1 MSKLYD
7 TPEFIRAFLDEV
19 DEQLQLFEENILKL
33 EQNVND
39 SEIIKTLFRV
49 AHTLKGSS
57 AAIGF
62 EKMKILTHEM
72 ESILDK
78 IRSGKIKVV
87 KPVIDVLFK
96 CLDKLRTLKEEFSSN
111 GDNIKADIT
120 LILSELHKY
129 MLDEQNDKNDKDS
142 QLLKETMNAEIN
154 EEFTLD
160 LEQQIQIQQAAASG
174 LNVIA
179 CKVKL
184 KKDCVMKSVRA
195 FLILNFLNQL
205 GTVIK
210 SKPDFLEVDDDT
222 DIENISYLVMT
233 QFDTEELRSKVLDR
247 MLEIDSFNAYS
258 YDLSLPQHQLANDCN
273 KPKSDS
279 YEEQKN
285 IEIKNKAN
293 QTVRV
298 DIGRLEKMMEMVGE
312 LVIEKSRITQ
322 IVSSLH
328 ERYNSDNAFEDL
340 EEISNQISRITN
352 ELQELV
358 LKVRMLP
365 IRQLFSRIP
374 RLVRDLA
381 NSLHKEIELVIEGED
396 TELDKTIIED
406 LADPL
411 IHLIRNAADHGIEAP
426 NERIKVGKSPKGILK
441 VNAFHQENQFILI
454 VQDDGRGI
462 NFKKVKEVA
471 LKKEIITPQDA
482 GLLSDNEIIE
492 LIFKPGFSTSQSV
505 SDISGRGVG
514 MDIVRNNINK
524 LNGVIEV
531 ETDEGKG
538 TKFIIKLPLTLAI
551 INGLLIKINGEIY
564 ALPLS
569 NVIEI
574 VRLNENEIKKVK
586 KQEIV
591 IVRGKTIPLIWLH
604 DYFKVFREKRS
615 RNIIIVILGIAEKRI
630 GLVVDELI
638 GNQEIVVKNFSSYI
652 GKVDI
657 FSGATILGDGNVACI
672 LDIAGIVKM
681 VGAKKTFMTDNLM

>member
-1 MSKLYD
+1 MRNIDRQGVYKLYD

-39 SEIIKTLFRV
+39 DEIIKTLFRV

-57 AAIGF
+57 AAVGF

-72 ESILDK
+72 EDMLDK
-78 IRSGKIKVV
+78 IRSGKIKVI
-87 KPVIDVLFK
+87 KQVIDLLFK
-96 CLDKLRTLKEEFSSN
+96 CLDELKTLKEEFSSN
-111 GDNIKADIT
+111 GGMKTDIT

-129 MLDEQNDKNDKDS
+129 ISDD
-142 QLLKETMNAEIN
+142 QLLKETMNAETN
-154 EEFTLD
+154 KEFKLD
-160 LEQQIQIQQAAASG
+160 LEQQIQAQQAAASG
-174 LNVIA
+174 LNVFV
-179 CKVKL
+179 CEVKL
-184 KKDCVMKSVRA
+184 KKDCAMKTVRA

-210 SKPDFLEVDDDT
+210 SEPDIT
-222 DIENISYLVMT
+222 DMNDNIDVESISYLLI
-233 QFDTEELRSKVLDR
+233 TEFNKKELKIKVLDR
-247 MLEIDSFNAYS
+247 MLEIESFNA
-258 YDLSLPQHQLANDCN
+258 DLFDLNLVHSQSDNVGN
-273 KPKSDS
+273 MTKSNG
-279 YEEQKN
+279 YEGQNTNET
-285 IEIKNKAN
+285 KNKAN

-322 IVSSLH
+322 IVSLLH
-328 ERYNSDNAFEDL
+328 ERYNSDNSFEDL

-365 IRQLFSRIP
+365 IKQLFSRIP

-381 NSLHKEIELVIEGED
+381 NSLYKEIELVIEGED

-426 NERIKVGKSPKGILK
+426 DERLKAGKNPKGNIK
-441 VNAFHQENQFILI
+441 VNAYHQENQFILI

-462 NFKKVKEVA
+462 NLNKVKEAA
-471 LKKEIITPQDA
+471 LEKGIISRQDSDALNDKEI
-482 GLLSDNEIIE
+482 LE
-492 LIFKPGFSTSQSV
+492 LIFKPGFSTSQSI

-531 ETDEGKG
+531 ETKELEG

-551 INGLLIKINGEIY
+551 LNGLLIRINNEIY
-564 ALPLS
+564 AIPVS

-574 VRLNENEIKKVK
+574 VRLNEKEIKKVK
-586 KQEIV
+586 KQDVV
-591 IVRGKTIPLIWLH
+591 IIRERTISLIWLH
-604 DYFKVFREKRS
+604 DYFKVPRKRGNK
-615 RNIIIVILGIAEKRI
+615 NIIIVILGVAEKRF

-652 GKVDI
+652 GKLDI

-672 LDIAGIVKM
+672 LDVAGIVKATALKRICDKEF
-681 VGAKKTFMTDNLM
+681 V

>member
-1 MSKLYD
+1 MRNIDRQGVYKLYD

-33 EQNVND
+33 EQNAND
-39 SEIIKTLFRV
+39 DEIIKTLFRV

-57 AAIGF
+57 AAVGF

-72 ESILDK
+72 EDMLDK
-78 IRSGKIKVV
+78 IRSGKIKVI
-87 KPVIDVLFK
+87 KQVIDLLFK
-96 CLDKLRTLKEEFSSN
+96 CLDELKTLKEEFSSN
-111 GDNIKADIT
+111 GGMKTDIT

-129 MLDEQNDKNDKDS
+129 ISDD
-142 QLLKETMNAEIN
+142 QLLKETMNTETN
-154 EEFTLD
+154 KKFNLD
-160 LEQQIQIQQAAASG
+160 LEQQIQAQQAAASG
-174 LNVIA
+174 LNVFV
-179 CKVKL
+179 CEVKL
-184 KKDCVMKSVRA
+184 KKDCAMKTVRA

-210 SKPDFLEVDDDT
+210 SEPDIT
-222 DIENISYLVMT
+222 DMNDNIDVESISYLLIT
-233 QFDTEELRSKVLDR
+233 EFDKEELKIRVLDR
-247 MLEIDSFNAYS
+247 MLEIESFNA
-258 YDLSLPQHQLANDCN
+258 DLFDLNLIHSQ
-273 KPKSDS
+273 SDNVGNMTKFNG
-279 YEEQKN
+279 YEGQNTNET
-285 IEIKNKAN
+285 KNKAN

-322 IVSSLH
+322 IVSLLH
-328 ERYNSDNAFEDL
+328 ERYNSDNSFEDL

-365 IRQLFSRIP
+365 IKQLFSRIP

-411 IHLIRNAADHGIEAP
+411 IHLIRNAADHGIETP
-426 NERIKVGKSPKGILK
+426 DERLKAGKNPKGNIR
-441 VNAFHQENQFILI
+441 VNAYHQENQFILI

-462 NFKKVKEVA
+462 NLNKVKEVA
-471 LKKEIITPQDA
+471 LEKGIISRQDSDSLNDKEI
-482 GLLSDNEIIE
+482 LE
-492 LIFKPGFSTSQSV
+492 LIFKPGFSTSQSI

-531 ETDEGKG
+531 ETKELEG

-551 INGLLIKINGEIY
+551 LNGLLIRINNEIY
-564 ALPLS
+564 AIPVS

-574 VRLNENEIKKVK
+574 VRLNEKEIKKVK
-586 KQEIV
+586 KQDVV
-591 IVRGKTIPLIWLH
+591 IIRERTISLIWLH
-604 DYFKVFREKRS
+604 DYFKVPRKR
-615 RNIIIVILGIAEKRI
+615 RNKNIIIVILGVAEKRF

-638 GNQEIVVKNFSSYI
+638 GNQEIVVKNFSTYI
-652 GKVDI
+652 GKLDI

-672 LDIAGIVKM
+672 LDVAGIVKTT
-681 VGAKKTFMTDNLM
+681 ASKKIYDKEFV

>member
-1 MSKLYD
+1 MRNIDRQGVYKLYD

-39 SEIIKTLFRV
+39 DEIIKTLFRV

-57 AAIGF
+57 AAVGF

-72 ESILDK
+72 EDMLDK
-78 IRSGKIKVV
+78 IRSGKIKVI
-87 KPVIDVLFK
+87 KQVIDLLFK
-96 CLDKLRTLKEEFSSN
+96 CLDELKTLKEEFSSN
-111 GDNIKADIT
+111 GGMKTDIT

-129 MLDEQNDKNDKDS
+129 ISND
-142 QLLKETMNAEIN
+142 QLLKETMNAETN
-154 EEFTLD
+154 KKFNLD
-160 LEQQIQIQQAAASG
+160 LEQQIQVQQAAASG
-174 LNVIA
+174 LNVFV
-179 CKVKL
+179 CEVKL
-184 KKDCVMKSVRA
+184 KKDCAMKTVRA

-210 SKPDFLEVDDDT
+210 SEPDIT
-222 DIENISYLVMT
+222 DMNDNIDVESISYLLI
-233 QFDTEELRSKVLDR
+233 TEFNKKELKIKVLDR
-247 MLEIDSFNAYS
+247 MLEIESFNA
-258 YDLSLPQHQLANDCN
+258 DLFDLNLVHSQSDNVGN
-273 KPKSDS
+273 MTKSNG
-279 YEEQKN
+279 YEGQNTNET
-285 IEIKNKAN
+285 KNKAN

-298 DIGRLEKMMEMVGE
+298 DIGRLEKMMEMFGE

-322 IVSSLH
+322 IVSLLH
-328 ERYNSDNAFEDL
+328 ERYNSDNSFEDL

-365 IRQLFSRIP
+365 IKQLFSRIP

-426 NERIKVGKSPKGILK
+426 DERLKAGKNPKGNIK
-441 VNAFHQENQFILI
+441 VNAYHQENQFILI

-462 NFKKVKEVA
+462 NLNKVKEVA
-471 LKKEIITPQDA
+471 LEKGIISRQDSDLLNDKEI
-482 GLLSDNEIIE
+482 LE
-492 LIFKPGFSTSQSV
+492 LIFKPGFSTSQSI

-531 ETDEGKG
+531 ETKELEG

-551 INGLLIKINGEIY
+551 LNGLLIRINNEIY
-564 ALPLS
+564 AIPVS

-574 VRLNENEIKKVK
+574 VRLNEKEIKKVK
-586 KQEIV
+586 KQDVV
-591 IVRGKTIPLIWLH
+591 IIRERTISLIWLH
-604 DYFKVFREKRS
+604 DYFKVPRKR
-615 RNIIIVILGIAEKRI
+615 RNKNIIIVILGVAEKRF

-652 GKVDI
+652 GKLDI

-672 LDIAGIVKM
+672 LDVAGIVKATALKRICDKEF
-681 VGAKKTFMTDNLM
+681 V

>member
-1 MSKLYD
+1 MCKLYD

-19 DEQLQLFEENILKL
+19 DEQLELFEENILKL
-33 EQNVND
+33 EQNVNND
-39 SEIIKTLFRV
+39 EIIKTLFRV

-57 AAIGF
+57 AAVGF

-72 ESILDK
+72 ENVLDK
-78 IRSGKIKVV
+78 IRSGKIKVI
-87 KPVIDVLFK
+87 KPVIDVLFR
-96 CLDKLRTLKEEFSSN
+96 CLDELKTLKEEFSSN
-111 GDNIKADIT
+111 RNDIKADIT
-120 LILSELHKY
+120 LTLSELHKY
-129 MLDEQNDKNDKDS
+129 MSDD
-142 QLLKETMNAEIN
+142 QLLKETIN
-154 EEFTLD
+154 PKINKEFKLD
-160 LEQQIQIQQAAASG
+160 LEQQIQAQQAVASG
-174 LNVIA
+174 LNVFV
-179 CKVKL
+179 CEVKL
-184 KKDCVMKSVRA
+184 KKDCVMKTVRA
-195 FLILNFLNQL
+195 FLVLNFLNQL

-210 SKPDFLEVDDDT
+210 SEPDIT
-222 DIENISYLVMT
+222 DMNDNIDVESISYLLIT
-233 QFDTEELRSKVLDR
+233 EFDKEELKVKVLDR
-247 MLEIDSFNAYS
+247 MLEIESFNADS
-258 YDLSLPQHQLANDCN
+258 FDLSLMHRQSDNGCN
-273 KPKSDS
+273 VTKSNG
-279 YEEQKN
+279 YERQNTNET
-285 IEIKNKAN
+285 KNKAN

-322 IVSSLH
+322 IVSLLH
-328 ERYNSDNAFEDL
+328 ERYNSDNSFEDL

-365 IRQLFSRIP
+365 IKQLFSRIP

-411 IHLIRNAADHGIEAP
+411 VHLIRNAADHGIETP
-426 NERIKVGKSPKGILK
+426 DERLKEGKSPKGNIR
-441 VNAFHQENQFILI
+441 VNAYHQENQFILI

-462 NFKKVKEVA
+462 NLNKVKEVA
-471 LKKEIITPQDA
+471 LEKGIISRQDSDLLNDKEI
-482 GLLSDNEIIE
+482 LE
-492 LIFKPGFSTSQSV
+492 LIFKPGFSTSQSI

-531 ETDEGKG
+531 ETKEWEG

-551 INGLLIKINGEIY
+551 LNGLLIRINNEIY
-564 ALPLS
+564 AIPVS

-574 VRLNENEIKKVK
+574 VRLNEKEIKKVK
-586 KQEIV
+586 KQDVV
-591 IVRGKTIPLIWLH
+591 IIRERTISLIWLH
-604 DYFKVFREKRS
+604 DYFKVPRKR
-615 RNIIIVILGIAEKRI
+615 RNKNIIIVILGIAEKRF

-652 GKVDI
+652 GKLDI

-672 LDIAGIVKM
+672 LDVAGIVKTT
-681 VGAKKTFMTDNLM
+681 ASKKNL

>member
-1 MSKLYD
+1 MRNIDRQGVYKLYD

-39 SEIIKTLFRV
+39 DEIIKTLFRV

-57 AAIGF
+57 AAVGF

-72 ESILDK
+72 EDMLDK
-78 IRSGKIKVV
+78 IRSGKIKVI
-87 KPVIDVLFK
+87 KQVIDLLFK
-96 CLDKLRTLKEEFSSN
+96 CLDELKTLKEEFSSN
-111 GDNIKADIT
+111 GGMKTDIT

-129 MLDEQNDKNDKDS
+129 ISND
-142 QLLKETMNAEIN
+142 QLLKETMNAETN
-154 EEFTLD
+154 KKFNLD
-160 LEQQIQIQQAAASG
+160 LEQQIQVQQAAASG
-174 LNVIA
+174 LNVFV
-179 CKVKL
+179 CEVKL
-184 KKDCVMKSVRA
+184 KKDCAMKTVRA

-210 SKPDFLEVDDDT
+210 SEPDIT
-222 DIENISYLVMT
+222 DMNDNIDVESISYLLI
-233 QFDTEELRSKVLDR
+233 TEFNKKELKIKVLDR
-247 MLEIDSFNAYS
+247 MLEIESFNA
-258 YDLSLPQHQLANDCN
+258 DLFDLNLVHSQSDNVGN
-273 KPKSDS
+273 MTKSNG
-279 YEEQKN
+279 YEGQNTNET
-285 IEIKNKAN
+285 KNKAN

-322 IVSSLH
+322 IVSLLH
-328 ERYNSDNAFEDL
+328 ERYNSDNSFEDL

-365 IRQLFSRIP
+365 IKQLFSRIP

-426 NERIKVGKSPKGILK
+426 DERLKAGKNPKGNIK
-441 VNAFHQENQFILI
+441 VNAYHQENQFILI

-462 NFKKVKEVA
+462 NLNKVKEAA
-471 LKKEIITPQDA
+471 LEKGIISRQDSDALNDKEI
-482 GLLSDNEIIE
+482 LE
-492 LIFKPGFSTSQSV
+492 LIFKPGFSTSQSI

-531 ETDEGKG
+531 ETKELEG

-551 INGLLIKINGEIY
+551 LNGLLIRINNEIY
-564 ALPLS
+564 AIPVS

-574 VRLNENEIKKVK
+574 VRLNEKEIKKVK
-586 KQEIV
+586 KQDVV
-591 IVRGKTIPLIWLH
+591 IIRERTISLIWLH
-604 DYFKVFREKRS
+604 DYFKVPRKR
-615 RNIIIVILGIAEKRI
+615 RNKNIIIVILGVAEKRF

-652 GKVDI
+652 GKLDI

-672 LDIAGIVKM
+672 LDVAGIVKATALKRICDKEF
-681 VGAKKTFMTDNLM
+681 V

>member
-1 MSKLYD
+1 MRNIDRQGVCKLYD

-19 DEQLQLFEENILKL
+19 DEQLELFEENILKL
-33 EQNVND
+33 EQNVNND
-39 SEIIKTLFRV
+39 EIIKTLFRV

-57 AAIGF
+57 AAVGF

-72 ESILDK
+72 ENVLDK
-78 IRSGKIKVV
+78 IRSGKIKVI
-87 KPVIDVLFK
+87 KPVIDVLFR
-96 CLDKLRTLKEEFSSN
+96 CLDELKTLKEEFSSN
-111 GDNIKADIT
+111 RNDIKADIT
-120 LILSELHKY
+120 LTLSELHKY
-129 MLDEQNDKNDKDS
+129 MSDD
-142 QLLKETMNAEIN
+142 QLLKETIN
-154 EEFTLD
+154 PKINKEFKLD
-160 LEQQIQIQQAAASG
+160 LEQQIQAQQAVASG
-174 LNVIA
+174 LNVFV
-179 CKVKL
+179 CEVKL
-184 KKDCVMKSVRA
+184 KKDCVMKTVRA
-195 FLILNFLNQL
+195 FLVLNFLNQL

-210 SKPDFLEVDDDT
+210 SEPDIT
-222 DIENISYLVMT
+222 DMNDNIDVESISYLLIT
-233 QFDTEELRSKVLDR
+233 EFDKEELKVKVLDR
-247 MLEIDSFNAYS
+247 MLEIESFNADS
-258 YDLSLPQHQLANDCN
+258 FDLSLMHRQSDNGCN
-273 KPKSDS
+273 VTKSNG
-279 YEEQKN
+279 YERQNTNET
-285 IEIKNKAN
+285 KNKAN

-322 IVSSLH
+322 IVSLLH
-328 ERYNSDNAFEDL
+328 ERYNSDNSFEDL

-365 IRQLFSRIP
+365 IKQLFSRIP

-411 IHLIRNAADHGIEAP
+411 VHLIRNAADHGIETP
-426 NERIKVGKSPKGILK
+426 DERLKEGKSPKGNIR
-441 VNAFHQENQFILI
+441 VNAYHQENQFILI

-462 NFKKVKEVA
+462 NLNKVKEVA
-471 LKKEIITPQDA
+471 LEKGIISRQDSDLLNDKEI
-482 GLLSDNEIIE
+482 LE
-492 LIFKPGFSTSQSV
+492 LIFKPGFSTSQSI

-531 ETDEGKG
+531 ETKEWEG

-551 INGLLIKINGEIY
+551 LNGLLIRINNEIY
-564 ALPLS
+564 AIPVS

-574 VRLNENEIKKVK
+574 VRLNEKEIKKVK
-586 KQEIV
+586 KQDVV
-591 IVRGKTIPLIWLH
+591 IIRERTISLIWLH
-604 DYFKVFREKRS
+604 DYFKVPRKR
-615 RNIIIVILGIAEKRI
+615 RNKNIIIVILGIAEKRF

-652 GKVDI
+652 GKLDI

-672 LDIAGIVKM
+672 LDVAGIVKTT
-681 VGAKKTFMTDNLM
+681 ASKKNL

>member
-1 MSKLYD
+1 MYKLYD

-19 DEQLQLFEENILKL
+19 DEQLELFEENILKL
-33 EQNVND
+33 EQNAND
-39 SEIIKTLFRV
+39 DEIIKTLFRV

-57 AAIGF
+57 AAVGF

-72 ESILDK
+72 EDVLDK
-78 IRSGKIKVV
+78 IRSGKIKVI
-87 KPVIDVLFK
+87 KPVIDVLFR
-96 CLDKLRTLKEEFSSN
+96 CLDELKTLKEEFSSN
-111 GDNIKADIT
+111 GNDIKTDIT
-120 LILSELHKY
+120 LTLSELHKY
-129 MLDEQNDKNDKDS
+129 MSGD
-142 QLLKETMNAEIN
+142 QLLKETINAEIN
-154 EEFTLD
+154 KEFKLD
-160 LEQQIQIQQAAASG
+160 LEQQIQAQQAAASG
-174 LNVIA
+174 LNVFV
-179 CKVKL
+179 CEVKL
-184 KKDCVMKSVRA
+184 KKDCVMKTVRA

-210 SKPDFLEVDDDT
+210 SEPDIT
-222 DIENISYLVMT
+222 DMNDNIDVESISYLLIT
-233 QFDTEELRSKVLDR
+233 EFDKEELKVKVLDR
-247 MLEIDSFNAYS
+247 MLEIESFNADS
-258 YDLSLPQHQLANDCN
+258 FDLSLIHRQPDNGCN
-273 KPKSDS
+273 VTKSNG
-279 YEEQKN
+279 YEGQNTNET
-285 IEIKNKAN
+285 KNKAN

-322 IVSSLH
+322 IVSFLH
-328 ERYNSDNAFEDL
+328 ERYNSDNSFEDL

-365 IRQLFSRIP
+365 IKQLFSRIP

-411 IHLIRNAADHGIEAP
+411 VHLIRNAADHGIETP
-426 NERIKVGKSPKGILK
+426 DERLKAGKNPKGTIR
-441 VNAFHQENQFILI
+441 VNAYHQENQFILI

-462 NFKKVKEVA
+462 NLNKVKEVA
-471 LKKEIITPQDA
+471 LEKGIISRQDSDLLNDKEI
-482 GLLSDNEIIE
+482 LE
-492 LIFKPGFSTSQSV
+492 LIFKPGFSTSQSI

-531 ETDEGKG
+531 ETKEWEG

-551 INGLLIKINGEIY
+551 LNGLLIRINNEIY
-564 ALPLS
+564 AIPVS

-574 VRLNENEIKKVK
+574 VRLNEKEIKKVK
-586 KQEIV
+586 KQDVV
-591 IVRGKTIPLIWLH
+591 IIRERTISLIWLH
-604 DYFKVFREKRS
+604 DYFKVPRKR
-615 RNIIIVILGIAEKRI
+615 RNKNIIIVILGIAEKRF

-652 GKVDI
+652 GKLDI

-672 LDIAGIVKM
+672 LDVAGIVKTT
-681 VGAKKTFMTDNLM
+681 ASKKICDKKFV

>member
-1 MSKLYD
+1 MRSIDRQEVYKLYD

-33 EQNVND
+33 EQNAND
-39 SEIIKTLFRV
+39 DEIIKTLFRV

-57 AAIGF
+57 AAMGF

-72 ESILDK
+72 EDVLDK
-78 IRSGKIKVV
+78 IRSGNIKVA
-87 KPVIDVLFK
+87 KPVIDVLFR
-96 CLDKLRTLKEEFSSN
+96 CLDVLKSLKEEFSSN
-111 GDNIKADIT
+111 GEMKTDIT

-129 MLDEQNDKNDKDS
+129 MSDD
-142 QLLKETMNAEIN
+142 QLLKENMNSETN
-154 EEFTLD
+154 KEFKLD
-160 LEQQIQIQQAAASG
+160 LEQQIQAQQAAASG
-174 LNVIA
+174 LNVFV
-179 CKVKL
+179 CEVKL
-184 KKDCVMKSVRA
+184 KKDCAMKAVRA

-210 SKPDFLEVDDDT
+210 SEPDMT
-222 DIENISYLVMT
+222 DVNDNIDVENISYLLIT
-233 QFDTEELRSKVLDR
+233 EFDKEELKVRVLDR
-247 MLEIDSFNAYS
+247 MLEIESFNVDLF
-258 YDLSLPQHQLANDCN
+258 DLSLINSQSDNISN
-273 KPKSDS
+273 VTKSNG
-279 YEEQKN
+279 YEGQTQNET
-285 IEIKNKAN
+285 KNKAN

-328 ERYNSDNAFEDL
+328 ERYNSDNSFEDL

-365 IRQLFSRIP
+365 IKQLFSRIP
-374 RLVRDLA
+374 RLVRDLS
-381 NSLHKEIELVIEGED
+381 NSLNKEIELVIEGED

-411 IHLIRNAADHGIEAP
+411 VHLIRNAADHGIETP
-426 NERIKVGKSPKGILK
+426 DERLKAGKSPKGTIR
-441 VNAFHQENQFILI
+441 VNAYHQENQFILT

-462 NFKKVKEVA
+462 NLNKVKEVA
-471 LKKEIITPQDA
+471 LKKGIISRQDA
-482 GLLSDNEIIE
+482 DLLNEKEILE

-531 ETDEGKG
+531 ETKEWEG

-551 INGLLIKINGEIY
+551 LNGLLIRINNEIY
-564 ALPLS
+564 AIPVS

-574 VRLNENEIKKVK
+574 VRLNEKEIKKVK
-586 KQEIV
+586 KQDVV
-591 IVRGKTIPLIWLH
+591 IIRERTISLIWLH
-604 DYFKVFREKRS
+604 DYFRVPRKRKNK
-615 RNIIIVILGIAEKRI
+615 NIIIVILGIAEKRF

-652 GKVDI
+652 GKLDI

-672 LDIAGIVKM
+672 LDVAGIVKTT
-681 VGAKKTFMTDNLM
+681 ASKKNL